1 MDIAE
6 RLEIPKPLRTRR
18 SHAERTAET
27 QARIKGAVVEAI
39 TDVGFQ
45 RTTAA
50 EISRR
55 SGVSWGAA
63 QHHFGDKNGILTA
76 ILVDSFNLFAARLAE
91 ISVDGKSLDDRV
103 SLFIDAAWKHF
114 GSTHY
119 RSTFEI
125 LFNIPFIDWS
135 SPEHALRDATLQAWG
150 RVWDRFFG
158 EADLSSRRTVAIQ
171 YYAISVMSGLAAMKK
186 LEGPSASQRRMEL
199 GFLKETLARELR
211 HPRQKGFAK

>member
-1 MDIAE
+1 MVVGE
-6 RLEIPKPLRTRR
+6 RLEFPRSPRARR

-27 QARIKGAVVEAI
+27 QARIKAAVVEAI
-39 TDVGFQ
+39 MDVGFQ
-45 RTTAA
+45 RTTAS

-63 QHHFGDKNGILTA
+63 QHHFGDKSGILTA
-76 ILVDSFNLFAARLAE
+76 ILVDSFNLFAAGLSE
-91 ISVDGKSLDDRV
+91 ISVEGKSLDDRA

-114 GSTHY
+114 GSAHY

-125 LFNIPFIDWS
+125 LLNIPFVDWS
-135 SPEHALRDATLQAWG
+135 SPDHALRDATLDAWG
-150 RVWDRFFG
+150 RVWGRFFDG
-158 EADLSSRRTVAIQ
+158 ADLPPRRTAALQ

-186 LEGPSASQRRMEL
+186 LEGPSPSQRRMEL

-211 HPRQKGFAK
+211 RSRKQGGAG